1 MGEGGKR
8 PSSLLRAAVRVQ
20 SAVAPSQAMLQGSVA
35 VSMLKLE
42 PLPKIITFDCY
53 GTLVQWQHAV
63 RELARAILSGHSRKG
78 NVEDQAAAL
87 ANKLREV
94 AMTQQQRPP
103 FRCYKSVLH
112 TSLDQALAD
121 SGYTASIEDQET
133 LLSILRRIE
142 PHPEVPAALN
152 RLRAC
157 YRLAIISNT
166 DDDLIAGT
174 VAAIGAP
181 IDFVITAQQAQAYK
195 PHHRLFLHAHSA
207 MGVTKE
213 ETIHVGMG
221 QFTDLKVC
229 HELGI
234 RSVWI
239 DRAGEPLNPDWPA
252 HAVLPDLSRLPELLL
267 PS

>member
-1 MGEGGKR
+1 M
-8 PSSLLRAAVRVQ
+8 LRLHP
-20 SAVAPSQAMLQGSVA
+20 APKV
-35 VSMLKLE
+35 
-42 PLPKIITFDCY
+42 ITFDCY
-53 GTLVQWQHAV
+53 GTLVQWHRAV
-63 RELARAILSGHSRKG
+63 REAAVAVLSRHLRQDDTE
-78 NVEDQAAAL
+78 NRAAAL
-87 ANKLREV
+87 ADRLRELAV
-94 AMTQQQRPP
+94 KQQQRPP
-103 FRCYKSVLH
+103 FRNYKSVLH
-112 TSLDQALAD
+112 SSLDEALVEI
-121 SGYTASIEDQET
+121 GYTATPDDQEM

-142 PHPEVPAALN
+142 PHPEVSAALD
-152 RLRAC
+152 RLRAR

-174 VAAIGAP
+174 VAAISTP

-195 PHHRLFLHAHSA
+195 PDHRLFLHAYST
-207 MGVTKE
+207 MEVTKD

-239 DRAGEPLNPDWPA
+239 NRMCDPPNPDWPPD
-252 HAVLPDLSRLPELLL
+252 AVLDDLSGLPELLM